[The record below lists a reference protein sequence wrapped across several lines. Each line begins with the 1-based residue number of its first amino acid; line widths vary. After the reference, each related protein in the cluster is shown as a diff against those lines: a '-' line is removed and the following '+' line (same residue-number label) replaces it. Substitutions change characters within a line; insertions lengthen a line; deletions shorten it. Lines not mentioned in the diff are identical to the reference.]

1 MSIALGNPPER
12 SFGISGWFTFR
23 AAPSLVSSCG
33 VACGV
38 ATSVGAGFT
47 SASPIP
53 KKVVKPRHARKLM
66 PLDIE
71 AHAKRSLA
79 EEYDAAQARGAYRIG
94 TIPARLLQKCGQ
106 MAFDPDLRRFP
117 RPTPA

>member
-1 MSIALGNPPER
+1 
-12 SFGISGWFTFR
+12 
-23 AAPSLVSSCG
+23 
-33 VACGV
+33 
-38 ATSVGAGFT
+38 
-47 SASPIP
+47 
-53 KKVVKPRHARKLM
+53 M